1 MAKSLTVV
9 LPAGTTS
16 TRRTPR
22 QYTHA
27 VIARLA
33 SRGRYDNSGS
43 WVLLEQ
49 PLMTYELDVQ
59 VSLDHPSQA
68 RYAPTHQRGPLCVG
82 SDVGTSAPLNN
93 AQGTVWFH
101 TDSRSLTRALFFG
114 LGARC
119 QNLLVTLNDE

>member
-1 MAKSLTVV
+1 
-9 LPAGTTS
+9 
-16 TRRTPR
+16 
-22 QYTHA
+22 
-27 VIARLA
+27 
-33 SRGRYDNSGS
+33 
-43 WVLLEQ
+43 
-49 PLMTYELDVQ
+49 MTYELDVQ